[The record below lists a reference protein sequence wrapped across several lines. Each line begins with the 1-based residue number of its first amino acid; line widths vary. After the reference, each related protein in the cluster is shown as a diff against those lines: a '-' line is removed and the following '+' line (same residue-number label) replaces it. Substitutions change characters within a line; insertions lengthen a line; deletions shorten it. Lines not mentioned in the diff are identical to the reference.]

1 MRNALFA
8 GSFALT
14 VKVAVAVALML
25 PLSGRAADPPPPNIV
40 LMLAD
45 DMGYGDL
52 GCYGCPDI
60 QTPNIDGLAKEGL
73 RLTSY
78 YANGPECTPTR
89 TALMTG
95 RYQQRVGGLECAIG
109 LAGVGRYDDA
119 IRLAEKHQLGLPAE
133 QNTLVH
139 GLAARG
145 YATAICGKWH
155 LGYEPQFLPLR
166 HGFGYAFGP
175 LGGAVDYFHHTEPGG
190 GPVLYQNDQP
200 VRREGYMTDL
210 IAEEAC
216 GFLRR
221 TKDKPLFLY
230 VPFNAPHSPFQGP
243 NDRQPEPVSSEGMGR
258 GSRAKYVEMV
268 ERLDDRIG
276 TILKTLEETGA
287 AANTLVIFAS
297 DNGGPMHSRNDPFS
311 GRKGTTYEGGI
322 RVPCILRWPGKLAAG
337 SESSQVAMT
346 VDLTASILNVAG
358 TLRVPSSGTRVESS
372 DGTRSVP
379 TTVDGIDIVEHLRS
393 GKPDMPRTLYWRQR
407 RGEVTWRGVRDGDW
421 KLVSKQDGSQRQD
434 WLFDLAKDRAEKSD
448 LAASRPTDIRRLQD
462 LLAKWEEDV
471 RPTR

>member
-1 MRNALFA
+1 MVETQKFLR
-8 GSFALT
+8 T
-14 VKVAVAVALML
+14 DWTPKWTWAVL
-25 PLSGRAADPPPPNIV
+25 PLIFVLANATHFVAYCADAPQRPNIV
-40 LMLAD
+40 FILAD

-60 QTPNIDGLAKEGL
+60 KTPNIDGLARQGL

-109 LAGVGRYDDA
+109 LGGVGRYDDA
-119 IRLAEKHQLGLPAE
+119 IRLAGQHQLGLPPV
-133 QNTLVH
+133 QNMLLR
-139 GLAARG
+139 GLAASG

-155 LGYEPQFLPLR
+155 LGYEPQYLPLK
-166 HGFGYAFGP
+166 HGFSYAFGP
-175 LGGAVDYFHHTEPGG
+175 LGGAVDYFHHIEPGG
-190 GPVLYQNDQP
+190 GPVLFQNDQP

-216 GFLRR
+216 NFLRR
-221 TKDKPLFLY
+221 TQDKSFFLY

-243 NDRQPEPVSSEGMGR
+243 NDRRPEPVSGDEMGR

-276 TILKTLEETGA
+276 TILKTLDETGA

-297 DNGGPMHSRNDPFS
+297 DNGGPQHSRNDPFS

-322 RVPCILRWPGKLAAG
+322 RVPCILRWPGKLTAG

-346 VDLTASILNVAG
+346 VDLTASILSA
-358 TLRVPSSGTRVESS
+358 SG
-372 DGTRSVP
+372 DGTRNVP
-379 TTVDGIDIVEHLRS
+379 ATLDGMDIIGHLQS
-393 GKPDMPRTLYWRQR
+393 GKPDIARTLFWRQR
-407 RGEVTWRGVRDGDW
+407 RGTITWRGVRDGDL

-434 WLFDLAKDRAEKSD
+434 WLFDLASDKAEKND
-448 LAASRPTDIRRLQD
+448 LTQSRAKDMQRLRG
-462 LLAKWEEDV
+462 LLAGWEEDV
-471 RPTR
+471 KPTR

>member
-1 MRNALFA
+1 
-8 GSFALT
+8 
-14 VKVAVAVALML
+14 
-25 PLSGRAADPPPPNIV
+25 V
-40 LMLAD
+40 LLLAD

-60 QTPNIDGLAKEGL
+60 RTPHIDSLAKQGL

-78 YANGPECTPTR
+78 CANGPECTPTR

-119 IRLAEKHQLGLPAE
+119 IRLAAKHQLGLPAE
-133 QNTLVH
+133 QNTLVQ
-139 GLAARG
+139 GLTASG

-155 LGYEPQFLPLR
+155 LGYEPQFLPLK

-175 LGGAVDYFHHTEPGG
+175 LGGAVDFFHHVEPGG
-190 GPVLYQNDQP
+190 GPVLYQNDRP
-200 VRREGYMTDL
+200 VRRDGYMTDL

-221 TKDKPLFLY
+221 TKDKPFFLY

-243 NDRQPEPVSSEGMGR
+243 SDKLAKPVSSEDMGR

-276 TILKTLEETGA
+276 TILKTLDETGA

-297 DNGGPMHSRNDPFS
+297 DNGGPMHSRNEPFS

-322 RVPCILRWPGKLAAG
+322 RVPCILRWPEKLAAD

-346 VDLTASILNVAG
+346 VDLTASILNLAG
-358 TLRVPSSGTRVESS
+358 AKPLPNL
-372 DGTRSVP
+372 P
-379 TTVDGIDIVEHLRS
+379 LDGIDIVEHLRS
-393 GKPDMPRTLYWRQR
+393 GRPDIARTLFWRQR
-407 RGEVTWRGVRDGDW
+407 RGEVTWRGVRAGGW

-448 LAASRPTDIRRLQD
+448 LAASHPADMKRLHE
-462 LLAKWEEDV
+462 LLGKWEGEV
-471 RPTR
+471 KPTR

>member
-1 MRNALFA
+1 MRNAFVA
-8 GSFALT
+8 GSFAL
-14 VKVAVAVALML
+14 AVAAALLL
-25 PLSGRAADPPPPNIV
+25 PSSRAADPWPRPNIV
-40 LMLAD
+40 LLLAD

-60 QTPNIDGLAKEGL
+60 KTPHIDALAKQGL

-119 IRLAEKHQLGLPAE
+119 IRLAKEHQLGLPAE
-133 QNTLVH
+133 QNTLLQ
-139 GLAARG
+139 GLSASG

-155 LGYEPQFLPLR
+155 LGYEPQFLPLK
-166 HGFGYAFGP
+166 HGFSYAFGP

-190 GPVLYQNDQP
+190 GPILYQNDQP
-200 VRREGYMTDL
+200 VRRDGYMTDL
-210 IAEEAC
+210 IADEAC

-221 TKDKPLFLY
+221 TKNQPFFLY

-243 NDRQPEPVSSEGMGR
+243 NDKRPEPISSEDMGR
-258 GSRAKYVEMV
+258 GSRAKYIEMV
-268 ERLDDRIG
+268 QRLDDRIG
-276 TILKTLEETGA
+276 TILKTLDETGA

-311 GRKGTTYEGGI
+311 GRKGTTYEGGV
-322 RVPCILRWPGKLAAG
+322 RVPCILRWPGKLTAG
-337 SESSQVAMT
+337 SESSQIAMT
-346 VDLTASILNVAG
+346 VDLTASILNLAG
-358 TLRVPSSGTRVESS
+358 AMPPVNRPL
-372 DGTRSVP
+372 
-379 TTVDGIDIVEHLRS
+379 DGIDIVEHLRS
-393 GKPDMPRTLYWRQR
+393 GIPEMPRTLFWRQR
-407 RGEVTWRGVRDGDW
+407 RGEVTWRAVRDGDW

-434 WLFDLAKDRAEKSD
+434 WLFDLRKDRAEKSD
-448 LAASRPTDIRRLQD
+448 LAASRPTDMQRLRN
-462 LLAKWEEDV
+462 LLAQWEDDV
-471 RPTR
+471 KPNR